1 MTVSH
6 TAIKFESYQKLF
18 SKIIRPYCRYQ
29 PYKVYPFSIAQDQ
42 GRWIWGGTSHLLS
55 APSDLA
61 HRIGLPKLWFSYVEW
76 MVTRIEPR
84 TFRLQGETTT
94 KKNRFKSEKVQQ
106 HQNTGYRD
114 KKAKKCF

>member
-61 HRIGLPKLWFSYVEW
+61 HIIGLPKLWFSYVEW

-94 KKNRFKSEKVQQ
+94 KKKQVQEWKSTTTPK
-106 HQNTGYRD
+106 YRL
-114 KKAKKCF
+114 